1 MEGGT
6 IESGTIEGGL
16 IEGGL
21 IEGGLAGS
29 ITDEL
34 APPATPEAT
43 NAVADFD
50 GHSSSDTS
58 SPEVHSEPIAPAAEP
73 HDADHP
79 PEAARAPAPTM
90 TEGPAGETHAPDS
103 AATGESEKAAPRRS
117 TVREKVTFLADAQP
131 PSPPVA
137 QPQSAPPAAPVTPAA
152 EPTSETPPR
161 RAGWW
166 SRRFGGA
173 E

>member
-6 IESGTIEGGL
+6 IESGT

-79 PEAARAPAPTM
+79 PEAARAPAPTVA
-90 TEGPAGETHAPDS
+90 EGSVETHAPDS